1 MGTTAAL
8 VVSIVS
14 LVVSGA
20 IALTGLAF
28 GIWRYFRET
37 ADKAEQAEAERH
49 ARYAD
54 GPQQVL
60 ARIETWSDHRLQGSE
75 AMSCRHY
82 ICHASH
88 WRSLARPVW
97 GRCASSFS
105 QLLWLVSC
113 WHAVAKMISAPRPP
127 IPC

>member
-14 LVVSGA
+14 LVVSVTIG
-20 IALTGLAF
+20 LTGLAF
-28 GIWRYFRET
+28 GIWRSFRKT

-60 ARIETWSDHRLQGSE
+60 HLL
-75 AMSCRHY
+75 
-82 ICHASH
+82 
-88 WRSLARPVW
+88 RS
-97 GRCASSFS
+97 
-105 QLLWLVSC
+105 
-113 WHAVAKMISAPRPP
+113 
-127 IPC
+127 